1 MARRYY
7 SVAEVEALI
16 PTLERTFVQVM
27 QLRTGLR
34 GVEQKLSQA
43 GVRVDPDEEA
53 PPENEPLE
61 VRRARAVFRGYYEAL
76 SDELERIRA
85 LGGEVKDLD
94 AGLVDFPGRRGGEEI
109 LLCWRLGEKRIEYWH
124 TVEGGFAGRRPLD
137 EQIPRTPPRLD

>member
-7 SVAEVEALI
+7 TVAEVEALI
-16 PTLERTFVQVM
+16 PTLEGIFLQVM
-27 QLRTGLR
+27 QLRSGLR
-34 GVEQKLSQA
+34 TVEQKLAQS
-43 GVRVDPDEEA
+43 GLRVDLDEEA
-53 PPENEPLE
+53 SENDPPD

-94 AGLVDFPGRRGGEEI
+94 SGLVDFPGRRGGDEI
-109 LLCWRLGEKRIEYWH
+109 LLCWRLGEKRIEFWH
-124 TVEGGFAGRRPLD
+124 SLDGGFAGRRPID